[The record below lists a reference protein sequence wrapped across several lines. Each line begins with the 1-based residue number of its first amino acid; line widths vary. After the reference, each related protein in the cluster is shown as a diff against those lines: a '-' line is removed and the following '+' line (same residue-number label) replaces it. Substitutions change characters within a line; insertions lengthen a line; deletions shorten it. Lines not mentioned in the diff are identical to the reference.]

1 MNSPIKTFKE
11 VAGSVIPIV
20 LIVYLINIFFA
31 RIGMPMLIRF
41 TLGSALIIIGLGIFL
56 WGTELAITEIGTLMG
71 NLVAHQKPVGVFLMG
86 FFLGFIITVAEP
98 DLMILANQVSG
109 VLGGAIGSLI
119 IVLVV
124 SLGVGLL
131 VGLGFLR
138 ILYDKPIHLFFAFF
152 YIILFAS
159 FAFVPEAYQAIAFDS
174 SGATTGAMTTP
185 FLLALG
191 LGVSKLKG
199 SVEGEK
205 DSFGLV
211 GIASIGPVL
220 SIVLMSFFVKLNFNA
235 VEAAKHTSQSGI
247 INPFIVNF
255 LPTLKDALIALVPL
269 LLIFIVTNKIKFKLD
284 KRALRKIIFGLIYT
298 LIGLVIFL
306 LGVNSGFMDVASII
320 GQQLASHQNRLLLP
334 SVGFLVGLVVVMAEP
349 AVYVLSNQV
358 EEVTAGSI
366 KRKVIMVALCIGVA
380 SAVALSMLRIMV
392 PALRLW
398 MIIIPGFLVAIIL
411 SFKVKPL
418 FVGIA
423 YDSGGVASGPMTATF
438 ILAMAQGAASVI
450 PTADVMMDGFGVI
463 SAVAMTPVLSIMIL
477 GMLYELKTRGGIKN
491 DNKV

>member
-1 MNSPIKTFKE
+1 MRVPLKTFKE
-11 VAGSVIPIV
+11 VATSVVPIM
-20 LIVYLINIFFA
+20 LIVYLLNIFLA
-31 RIGMPMLIRF
+31 RLGTPLLIRF
-41 TLGSALIIIGLGIFL
+41 TTGSVLIIFGLGVFL
-56 WGTELAITEIGTLMG
+56 WGAELAITEIGTLMG
-71 NLVAHQKPVGVFLMG
+71 NLVARQKPIGVFLMG

-98 DLMILANQVSG
+98 DLMILANQVSA
-109 VLGGAIGSLI
+109 VLGGTINSLT

-124 SLGVGLL
+124 SLGVGFL

-152 YIILFAS
+152 YILLFAS
-159 FAFVPEAYQAIAFDS
+159 FVYVPEAYQAIAFDS

-191 LGVSKLKG
+191 LGVSRMKG

-211 GIASIGPVL
+211 GIASVGPVL
-220 SIVLMSFFVKLNFNA
+220 AIVLMSFFVKLNFDA
-235 VEAAKHTSQSGI
+235 VQADSFVPQIGI
-247 INPFIVNF
+247 IDPFIQNF
-255 LPTLKDALIALVPL
+255 LPTLKDALVALVPL
-269 LLIFIVTNKIKFKLD
+269 VAIFIVANKISFKLD
-284 KRALRKIIFGLIYT
+284 KRSLRRIVFGLIYT
-298 LIGLVIFL
+298 LVGLVIFL
-306 LGVNSGFMDVASII
+306 LGVNSGFMDVASLI
-320 GQQLASHQNRLLLP
+320 GETLAAHPNRLLLP
-334 SVGFLVGLVVVMAEP
+334 SVGFIVGLVVVMAEP

-366 KRKVIMVALCIGVA
+366 QRKVIMVALCIGVA
-380 SAVALSMLRIMV
+380 SAVALSMLRIMI

-398 MIIIPGFLVAIIL
+398 MIIIPGFLVAIYL

-438 ILAMAQGAASVI
+438 ILAMAQGAARVI

-477 GMLYELKTRGGIKN
+477 GMLYEIKTRGGKADDKQI
-491 DNKV
+491 